1 MFRGTQFLSLD
12 AKGRLAI
19 PSRQRERLMQLC
31 DSHLVITAHPQRC
44 LLIYPEPGFA
54 ELERK
59 LNAMPAH
66 LEETTA
72 LQRLLIGY
80 ANDVD
85 MDAQGRVLLTPA
97 QREFAALEKRV
108 ALVGMVNRFE
118 LWDEAAWQATIKEA
132 EGVDLA
138 RLANN
143 PETASFSF

>member
-19 PSRQRERLMQLC
+19 PSRQRERLTQLC
-31 DSHLVITAHPQRC
+31 DAHLVITAHPQRC

-118 LWDEAAWQATIKEA
+118 LWDEAAWQATIKAA
-132 EGVDLA
+132 EGVDLS
-138 RLANN
+138 RLADN

>member
-19 PSRQRERLMQLC
+19 PSRQRQRLADLC
-31 DSHLVITAHPQRC
+31 GAHLVITAHPQRC

-80 ANDVD
+80 ANDVE

-97 QREFAALEKRV
+97 QREFAGLDKHV

-118 LWDEAAWQATIKEA
+118 LWDEAAWQTTIKQA
-132 EGVDLA
+132 EDVDLA
-138 RLANN
+138 QLAKN

>member
-1 MFRGTQFLSLD
+1 
-12 AKGRLAI
+12 
-19 PSRQRERLMQLC
+19 
-31 DSHLVITAHPQRC
+31 VITAHPQRC

-66 LEETTA
+66 LKETTA

-97 QREFAALEKRV
+97 QREFAALDKRV

-118 LWDEAAWQATIKEA
+118 IWDEAAWQATIKDA
-132 EGVDLA
+132 EEVDLSS
-138 RLANN
+138 LAEN
-143 PETASFSF
+143 PETATFSF